1 MKGYRA
7 FLEHFLKHCMPLM
20 DKLFSERHEDCVAL
34 LKCMQ
39 ISSRQMQYV
48 CSHSKIKKD
57 VALSNNVPMLKK
69 ALESFVFRVK
79 QMLALNNA
87 VNAFWL
93 GNLKQRDI
101 QGKELSSQIMIEEE
115 DVTAEATD
123 QEEEESDVDDLAEN
137 EAEENGENNEE
148 EESLEY

>member
-1 MKGYRA
+1 
-7 FLEHFLKHCMPLM
+7 
-20 DKLFSERHEDCVAL
+20 
-34 LKCMQ
+34 MQ
-39 ISSRQMQYV
+39 PFQDQ
-48 CSHSKIKKD
+48 KD

-79 QMLALNNA
+79 QMLALHNA

-115 DVTAEATD
+115 DVTEATD
-123 QEEEESDVDDLAEN
+123 QEEEESDVDDLAE
-137 EAEENGENNEE
+137 AEEDGNNDANDDNAEE

>member
-1 MKGYRA
+1 MNGYRA

-123 QEEEESDVDDLAEN
+123 QEEEESDVDDLAED

>member
-20 DKLFSERHEDCVAL
+20 DKLFSQRHEDCIAL

-39 ISSRQMQYV
+39 LSSRQMHYV

-87 VNAFWL
+87 VGAFWL

-101 QGKELSSQIMIEEE
+101 QGKEISSQIMIDEE
-115 DVTAEATD
+115 DVNEATD
-123 QEEEESDVDDLAEN
+123 LGEEDESDVEDLAEEDNNAENRDEEESM
-137 EAEENGENNEE
+137 
-148 EESLEY
+148 EY